1 MNKEYQI
8 DLGMILR
15 LVLMQSKLIIFSS
28 LIFFISSLIIF
39 SSLTKTY
46 KVNSLLQV
54 SSPDSTQI
62 GGTIDFDLMLGG
74 SSVKDINNL
83 VPLYL
88 SRSNVL
94 EVINKLNLNL
104 FIDGLELD
112 ESLDIEYLYLNQELI
127 PADKIQLRIRQES
140 FDIIA
145 NNFEVTNLMFGELFE
160 DAAIKIKINS
170 ANLTK
175 NKIIDITY
183 YDPKDL
189 INLYKDLIKINTSVD
204 RTSFF
209 KSDGLIDASIIT
221 DNPDQGIKIINLS
234 NSIFIRNNI
243 EIETEKARKAIQFI
257 DNRID
262 DLASV
267 LNDNKNKLKSFQEK
281 NKSVNVDLEIE
292 SVIERIKSI
301 ESNIYEIEIELTQSE
316 NLYTKSNPIYIN
328 LLNQQNA
335 LIKQRENIE
344 SEIKKLPLAQQQYID
359 LYREVQISEDLYTEL
374 SNRKLTFAIM
384 EASTLGNIRI
394 VDEGYIED
402 QVGPRL
408 LLVPLITIFGIVITL
423 IIAIIRGL
431 FFMPLS
437 NPAELEDHGINNK
450 ILGVLPFLDINIFE
464 PDERFDQ
471 SLQSL
476 IYNIISNKKNN
487 KIISVTSATPENGKT
502 FSAMQISY
510 GLSQLG
516 KKVLL
521 IDADY
526 KRGDIHKSLDLEKIS
541 YDDFNTISIEDIEH
555 YKSKRG
561 FYVLPRIKR
570 YQNTFE
576 FFYSSSFTNKIELFK
591 KYFDHIVIDTA
602 PILSVSDSAL
612 ILSISD
618 LKLGVVR
625 HGLTKISQVKQLI
638 SYLEQIDEQLDG
650 FIYNSYEKPKS
661 YYGYYGYYGNYSYN
675 YYASKYLYEDY
686 EYKNEK

>member
-209 KSDGLIDASIIT
+209 KSDGLINASIIT

>member
-209 KSDGLIDASIIT
+209 KSDGLINASIIT

-281 NKSVNVDLEIE
+281 INQLMLILKLNQLLSALNQLRV
-292 SVIERIKSI
+292 
-301 ESNIYEIEIELTQSE
+301 IYEIEIELTQSE

-431 FFMPLS
+431 FLCLCLIQLS
-437 NPAELEDHGINNK
+437 LK
-450 ILGVLPFLDINIFE
+450 IMG
-464 PDERFDQ
+464 
-471 SLQSL
+471 
-476 IYNIISNKKNN
+476 
-487 KIISVTSATPENGKT
+487 
-502 FSAMQISY
+502 
-510 GLSQLG
+510 
-516 KKVLL
+516 
-521 IDADY
+521 
-526 KRGDIHKSLDLEKIS
+526 
-541 YDDFNTISIEDIEH
+541 
-555 YKSKRG
+555 
-561 FYVLPRIKR
+561 
-570 YQNTFE
+570 
-576 FFYSSSFTNKIELFK
+576 
-591 KYFDHIVIDTA
+591 
-602 PILSVSDSAL
+602 
-612 ILSISD
+612 
-618 LKLGVVR
+618 
-625 HGLTKISQVKQLI
+625 
-638 SYLEQIDEQLDG
+638 
-650 FIYNSYEKPKS
+650 
-661 YYGYYGYYGNYSYN
+661 
-675 YYASKYLYEDY
+675 
-686 EYKNEK
+686 